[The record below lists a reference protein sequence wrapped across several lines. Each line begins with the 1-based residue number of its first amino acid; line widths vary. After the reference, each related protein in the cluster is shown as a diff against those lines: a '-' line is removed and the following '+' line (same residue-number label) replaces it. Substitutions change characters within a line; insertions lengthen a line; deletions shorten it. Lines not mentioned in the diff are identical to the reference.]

1 VRAAVNSAES
11 RSINPHRRDN
21 CMQRS
26 RMTVVSRILL
36 AACCCAMQGCTQDA
50 VDTECVPVSATPP
63 ATSAA
68 IASSLAAIKDKYKL
82 NAIIF
87 SAEQD
92 GVPLVR
98 TALGV
103 STDGVPATTQMHFRV
118 GGVGWQY
125 LSTVLLRMVEQNPGA
140 ISLNDSV
147 AKWYPAYPNA
157 DRTTVRMLAASSA
170 GFGDYITPDAF
181 IADVTANPLRY
192 WSADDLLAR
201 SVMPHQSP
209 QFVDP
214 GHYWQYSHT
223 DFVMLGAI
231 LEKVSGKKY
240 SVLLQDLVLDPLGLR
255 DTRLQFDT
263 APQLPVL
270 HTLAEGD
277 FQDSTYWNPSFVSWA
292 ALTSNICD
300 LGTWTR
306 AFGTGSL
313 LSPAFKGET
322 SAPVN
327 VGLPTMP
334 AGVGPPFVT
343 ADAYFGLG
351 TVVYPPWIVQRAA
364 YWGMYTTTAYDT
376 TTGITLSAT
385 ISLSPDSPP
394 DKQPSNEIITA
405 ISMVLTPSHPVPR

>member
-1 VRAAVNSAES
+1 MR
-11 RSINPHRRDN
+11 
-21 CMQRS
+21 RS
-26 RMTVVSRILL
+26 RMTVASSIVL
-36 AACCCAMQGCTQDA
+36 AACCGAILGCAEDTTVADCT
-50 VDTECVPVSATPP
+50 PVVATSP

-68 IASSLAAIKDKYKL
+68 IAASLAVIKDKYKL

-103 STDGVPATTQMHFRV
+103 STIGVPATTQMHFRV

-125 LSTVLLRMVEQNPGA
+125 LSTVLLRVVEQYPGA
-140 ISLNDSV
+140 IALTDPV

-170 GFGDYITPDAF
+170 GFGDYITPPLF
-181 IADVTANPLRY
+181 VADVTADPLRY
-192 WSADDLLAR
+192 WSAEDLLAR
-201 SVMPHQSP
+201 SVLPYQSP
-209 QFVDP
+209 QFDDP

-231 LEKVSGKKY
+231 LEKVSGKQY
-240 SVLLQDLVLDPLGLR
+240 SVLLQALVLDPLGLR
-255 DTRLQFDT
+255 ETRLQFDA

-270 HTLAEGD
+270 HTLTEGD

-292 ALTSNICD
+292 ALTSNICE

-313 LSPAFKGET
+313 LSPGLKGET
-322 SAPVN
+322 TAPVN
-327 VGLPTMP
+327 VGLPNMP
-334 AGVGPPFVT
+334 PGTVPPFV
-343 ADAYFGLG
+343 APEAYFGLG
-351 TVVYPPWIVQRAA
+351 TIVYPPWIVQRAA

-376 TTGITLSAT
+376 TTGTSLSAT

-394 DKQPSNEIITA
+394 NIQPSNEIITA
-405 ISMVLTPSHPVPR
+405 ISMILTPGHPVPR

>member
-1 VRAAVNSAES
+1 
-11 RSINPHRRDN
+11 
-21 CMQRS
+21 MQRS
-26 RMTVVSRILL
+26 RVTLAASVAL
-36 AACCCAMQGCTQDA
+36 AACCCALHGCTQDA
-50 VDTECVPVSATPP
+50 TVAECAPVSAAPA

-68 IASSLAAIKDKYKL
+68 IESSLAAIKDKYKL

-87 SAEQD
+87 GAEQD
-92 GVPLVR
+92 GAPLVR

-103 STDGVPATTQMHFRV
+103 STAGVPATTQMHFRV

-125 LSTVLLRMVEQNPGA
+125 LVTVLLRMVEQNPGA
-140 ISLNDSV
+140 IALTDRV

-170 GFGDYITPDAF
+170 GFGDYITPPSFVAALM
-181 IADVTANPLRY
+181 ADPLRY

-201 SVMPHQSP
+201 SVLPYQPP
-209 QFVDP
+209 QFDDP
-214 GHYWQYSHT
+214 GHNWQYSHT

-231 LEKVSGKKY
+231 LEKVSGRKY
-240 SVLLQDLVLDPLGLR
+240 SALLQDLVLDPLALR
-255 DTRLQFDT
+255 DTRLQLDT

-277 FQDSTYWNPSFVSWA
+277 FEDSTYWNPSFVSWA

-300 LGTWTR
+300 LGAWTR

-313 LSPAFKGET
+313 LSPALKGEPT
-322 SAPVN
+322 APVN
-327 VGLPTMP
+327 VGLPIMP
-334 AGVGPPFVT
+334 AGVGPPVVPP
-343 ADAYFGLG
+343 DAYFGLG
-351 TVVYPPWIVQRAA
+351 TVVYPPWVVQRAA

-394 DKQPSNEIITA
+394 DIQPANEIITA
-405 ISMVLTPSHPVPR
+405 ISMLLTPGHPVPR

>member
-1 VRAAVNSAES
+1 
-11 RSINPHRRDN
+11 
-21 CMQRS
+21 MQRS
-26 RMTVVSRILL
+26 RMTVASTIVL
-36 AACCCAMQGCTQDA
+36 AACCCAMQGCKQDA
-50 VDTECVPVSATPP
+50 VVAQCAPVSATPA

-68 IASSLAAIKDKYKL
+68 IASSLAAIKEKYKL

-87 SAEQD
+87 GAEQD
-92 GVPLVR
+92 GRPLVR
-98 TALGV
+98 TALGM

-125 LSTVLLRMVEQNPGA
+125 LATVMLRMVEQNPGA
-140 ISLNDSV
+140 IALTDRV

-170 GFGDYITPDAF
+170 GFGDYITPPSF
-181 IADVTANPLRY
+181 VADLTADPLRY
-192 WSADDLLAR
+192 WSADELLLR
-201 SVMPHQSP
+201 SVLPYQPP
-209 QFVDP
+209 QFDDP

-313 LSPAFKGET
+313 LSPGLKGET
-322 SAPVN
+322 TAPVN

-334 AGVGPPFVT
+334 AGVGPPFV
-343 ADAYFGLG
+343 APEAYFGLG

-376 TTGITLSAT
+376 TTGISLSAT

-394 DKQPSNEIITA
+394 DIQPSNEIVTA
-405 ISMVLTPSHPVPR
+405 ISLLLTPDHPVPR

>member
-1 VRAAVNSAES
+1 
-11 RSINPHRRDN
+11 
-21 CMQRS
+21 MQRLQ
-26 RMTVVSRILL
+26 MTAGSMLVL
-36 AACCCAMQGCTQDA
+36 AACCCTMLGCTQDA
-50 VDTECVPVSATPP
+50 TVEECAPVSATPP
-63 ATSAA
+63 ATSSA
-68 IASSLAAIKDKYKL
+68 IASSLAAIKDQYKL

-92 GVPLVR
+92 GMPLER
-98 TALGV
+98 GALGV
-103 STDGVPATTQMHFRV
+103 SMAGVPAATQMHFRI

-125 LSTVLLRMVEQNPGA
+125 VSTVLLRMVEQYPGA
-140 ISLNDSV
+140 IALTDPVS
-147 AKWYPAYPNA
+147 KWYPAYPHA

-170 GFGDYITPDAF
+170 GFGDYITPQAF
-181 IADVTANPLRY
+181 VADVTTNPLRY

-201 SVMPHQSP
+201 SVAPYQSP
-209 QFVDP
+209 QFDDP

-240 SVLLQDLVLDPLGLR
+240 SALLHDLVLDPLGLR
-255 DTRLQFDT
+255 DTRLQIDA

-292 ALTSNICD
+292 AMTSNICD
-300 LGTWTR
+300 LGAWTR

-313 LSPAFKGET
+313 LSAGLKGET
-322 SAPVN
+322 AAPVN
-327 VGLPTMP
+327 VGLPNMP
-334 AGVGPPFVT
+334 PGIVPPFVSPE
-343 ADAYFGLG
+343 AYFGLG
-351 TVVYPPWIVQRAA
+351 TIVYPPWIVQRAA

-376 TTGITLSAT
+376 TTGIAISAT
-385 ISLSPDSPP
+385 ISLSPDSPEGI
-394 DKQPSNEIITA
+394 QPSNEIVTA

>member
-1 VRAAVNSAES
+1 MISS
-11 RSINPHRRDN
+11 
-21 CMQRS
+21 
-26 RMTVVSRILL
+26 TVSRIVL
-36 AACCCAMQGCTQDA
+36 AACCCAMLGCTR
-50 VDTECVPVSATPP
+50 DTTVAECAPVSATAP

-140 ISLNDSV
+140 IGLNDSV

-157 DRTTVRMLAASSA
+157 DRATIRMLAASSA

-201 SVMPHQSP
+201 SVLPYQSP
-209 QFVDP
+209 QFNDP
-214 GHYWQYSHT
+214 GYYWQYSHT
-223 DFVMLGAI
+223 DFIMLGAI

-240 SVLLQDLVLDPLGLR
+240 SVLLQEFVLDPLHLH

-270 HTLAEGD
+270 HTLVEGD

-300 LGTWTR
+300 LGAWTR

-313 LSPAFKGET
+313 LPAALKGET
-322 SAPVN
+322 TAPVN
-327 VGLPTMP
+327 VGLRNIPLSVT
-334 AGVGPPFVT
+334 PPFV
-343 ADAYFGLG
+343 APEAYFGLG
-351 TVVYPPWIVQRAA
+351 AIVYPPWVVARAA
-364 YWGMYTTTAYDT
+364 YWGMYTTTAYDM
-376 TTGITLSAT
+376 TTGIALSAT
-385 ISLSPDSPP
+385 VSLSPDSPP
-394 DKQPSNEIITA
+394 NIQPSNEIVTA